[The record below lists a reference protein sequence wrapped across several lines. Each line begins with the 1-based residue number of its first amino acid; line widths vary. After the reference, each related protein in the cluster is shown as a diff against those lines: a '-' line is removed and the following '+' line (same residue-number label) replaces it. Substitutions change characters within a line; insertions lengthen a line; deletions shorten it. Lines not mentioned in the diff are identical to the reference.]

1 MAAGRITDTRCRT
14 LSLSLSL
21 SLSVSLSLSLSLG
34 KELTL
39 EQKGNVGGALLRPD
53 EVGGPAAMG
62 SKGRLSVTYIT

>member
-21 SLSVSLSLSLSLG
+21 SLSVSLSLSLG